1 MPFVRDCGK
10 IKGVKTVN
18 KAYYGVNFMEK
29 LQRSY
34 VNWQKT
40 AVNLR
45 LLRQDNINLRRY
57 VCGVLRVKNGVCDGA
72 NCADCKFEMD
82 NSISRAELAAVFNV
96 TESVVFNW
104 ENGKSLPT
112 LDDLM
117 FYAQIC
123 KLDLFDV
130 VITEK
135 S

>member
-1 MPFVRDCGK
+1 
-10 IKGVKTVN
+10 
-18 KAYYGVNFMEK
+18 MEK
-29 LQRSY
+29 LQRNY

-57 VCGVLRVKNGVCDGA
+57 VCGVLRVKSGVCDGA
-72 NCADCKFEMD
+72 NCADCRFEMD
-82 NSISRAELAAVFNV
+82 NSISRAELASVFNV

-130 VITEK
+130 VITDK
-135 S
+135 PKGAKN